1 MSKNKIATR
10 LSLYFLATL
19 IAFTIVIGG
28 LFFFLFQNF
37 VLDLNQ
43 SEMERRATRVAVVFS
58 EWMESPSS
66 SPFQPQLRMQIG
78 IGEQEMGMGKGALMK
93 KDDFRH
99 HGSYLRSLDDPTREK
114 VWVID
119 SDKQLIT
126 SGQDNIPLTYRDL
139 PADADKV
146 VQKVFKGNTVFSRDF
161 SPIINM
167 PTLTVGTPIKNKQ
180 NQVIGA
186 VLIHR
191 PIAGIDDV
199 FEHGILLLGGSMLVA
214 LILSLGV
221 SIILSYRFTQP
232 LKKMKDTALELAK
245 GNYEIKNHLTQTDEI
260 GQLGDAMDLLSTRLL
275 VASKEKEKL
284 DRFRNNFFIN
294 ISHELR
300 TPITVIRGSLEA
312 LVDKVISKPEQV
324 EEYHEQM
331 LKESI
336 LLQRLTGDLLEI
348 SKLQNDDFSI
358 DKEEINL
365 WDPLDDAIRSAH
377 SLSKEKRI
385 IFNIQRD
392 GAPYPFLGDY
402 GRLRQLFLI
411 VLDNAVKFSP
421 ADSKIDIIQE
431 GNHLRIRDYG
441 KGIPEKDLPYIFDRF
456 YQSSIEDSELGSGL
470 GLAIAKQIA
479 RHHDI
484 QLTASIIP
492 SESGAQFE
500 FFFPSPSIPLA
511 KEIQTN

>member
-1 MSKNKIATR
+1 MIKNKIATR

-19 IAFTIVIGG
+19 IAFTAVIGG
-28 LFFFLFQNF
+28 IFFFLFQRF
-37 VLDLNQ
+37 VFDLNQ
-43 SEMERRATRVAVVFS
+43 GEMERRATQVAFVFS
-58 EWMESPSS
+58 EWMENPSS
-66 SPFQPQLRMQIG
+66 SPFQPQLRMQMG
-78 IGEQEMGMGKGALMK
+78 IEEQGMGKSGLLK

-99 HGSYLRSLDDPTREK
+99 HSSYLRSLDDPTREK
-114 VWVID
+114 VWVIN

-126 SGQDNIPLTYRDL
+126 SGRDNNLLLYRDL
-139 PADADKV
+139 PSDADKV
-146 VQKVFKGNTVFSRDF
+146 IQKVFKGSTVFSRDF

-180 NQVIGA
+180 NQIIGA

-191 PIAGIDDV
+191 PIAGIDEVSD
-199 FEHGILLLGGSMLVA
+199 HGFLLLGSSILVA

-232 LKKMKDTALELAK
+232 LNTMKDTALELAK

-275 VASKEKEKL
+275 AASKEKEKL

-312 LVDKVISKPEQV
+312 LVDKVISKPEQI
-324 EEYHEQM
+324 EEYHGQM

-348 SKLQNDDFSI
+348 SKLQNEDFSI
-358 DKEEINL
+358 EKEKINL
-365 WDPLDDAIRSAH
+365 WDPLDDAIRSAK
-377 SLSKEKRI
+377 SLGTEKGI
-385 IFNIQRD
+385 VFNLQRD
-392 GAPYPFLGDY
+392 AEPYPFLGDY

-411 VLDNAVKFSP
+411 TLDNAVKFSP
-421 ADSKIDIIQE
+421 LNSQIDIIQE
-431 GNHLRIRDYG
+431 GTHLRIRDYG

-484 QLTASIIP
+484 GLTASSIP
-492 SESGAQFE
+492 NEVGAQFN
-500 FFFPSPSIPLA
+500 FIFPPPSIPQE
-511 KEIQTN
+511 KEIQIN

>member
-1 MSKNKIATR
+1 MIKNKIATK

-19 IAFTIVIGG
+19 IAFTVVIAGT
-28 LFFFLFQNF
+28 FFFLFQGF
-37 VLDLNQ
+37 VLNLNQ
-43 SEMERRATRVAVVFS
+43 EEMERKAARIAVVFS
-58 EWMESPSS
+58 EWMENPSS
-66 SPFQPQLRMQIG
+66 SPFQSPIRMQMG
-78 IGEQEMGMGKGALMK
+78 IKEQEMGMGKSGLMK

-99 HGSYLRSLDDPTREK
+99 HNSYLKSLDDPTREK
-114 VWVID
+114 VWVIN
-119 SDKQLIT
+119 SDNQLIT
-126 SGQDNIPLTYRDL
+126 SEQDNTPLTYRDL
-139 PADADKV
+139 PSDADKV
-146 VQKVFKGNTVFSRDF
+146 IQKVFKGHTIFSGEFGRIF
-161 SPIINM
+161 NM
-167 PTLTVGTPIKNKQ
+167 PTLTVGTPIIDQ
-180 NQVIGA
+180 QGQVIGA

-191 PIAGIDDV
+191 PLAGIDKV
-199 FEHGILLLGGSMLVA
+199 FERGFLLLGGSLLLA

-221 SIILSYRFTQP
+221 SIVLSYRFTQP
-232 LKKMKDTALELAK
+232 LNKMKDTALHLAK
-245 GNYEIKNHLTQTDEI
+245 GNYEVKNNLTQTDEI
-260 GQLGDAMDLLSTRLL
+260 GQLGHEMDLLSQKLFD
-275 VASKEKEKL
+275 ASKEKEKL

-365 WDPLDDAIRSAH
+365 WDPLDDAIRSAQ
-377 SLSKEKRI
+377 SLGKEKRI
-385 IFNIQRD
+385 GFNTQRD
-392 GAPYPFLGDY
+392 GTPYPFLGDY

-411 VLDNAVKFSP
+411 VLDNAIKFSP
-421 ADSKIDIIQE
+421 SDSQIDIIQE

-484 QLTASIIP
+484 ELTASIIP
-492 SESGAQFE
+492 GEPGAQFE
-500 FFFPSPSIPLA
+500 FSFPSSEE
-511 KEIQTN
+511 KEIQAH